1 MGLAQGRVTLDG
13 TQLMQGGQC
22 PAQQQD
28 SNSRIQRCL
37 IDEGSRG
44 ILRRGMAGV
53 RADWLQGNDQR
64 QGGS

>member
-1 MGLAQGRVTLDG
+1 MGLTLGGVTLDG
-13 TQLMQGGQC
+13 TQFIQGGQC

-37 IDEGSRG
+37 IDEGPCG

-53 RADWLQGNDQR
+53 WAGWLQGNDQR
-64 QGGS
+64 QGRS